1 MIVYPNAKIN
11 IGLYVT
17 EKRPDGYHNIETL
30 FVPVPHMRDI
40 LEVLPSDTFEVKV
53 YNLDIQDK
61 LCTKAYETLRRDFD
75 LPPVVINL
83 YKNIPVGAGLG
94 GGSSDA
100 AFTLKALNELFH
112 LGIADDRLAEYAAGI
127 GSDCPFFIYD
137 SPMTAKGR
145 GEMLTPYNISL
156 EGYEIRIF
164 PQDVFVST
172 KEAYAGITP
181 RFPSIPLEKALQYPF
196 EKWKDVLFNDFEESI
211 FGKYPQLA
219 QEKQRLYDEGAVYAA
234 MSGSGSSI
242 FGLFRR

>member
-1 MIVYPNAKIN
+1 MIIYPNAKVN
-11 IGLYVT
+11 LGLYVT

-30 FVPVPHMRDI
+30 FVPVKEMRDI
-40 LEVLPSDTFEVKV
+40 LEVIPSDKFEVKV
-53 YNLDIQDK
+53 YNLAIQDT
-61 LCTKAYETLRRDFD
+61 LCTKAYEALRRDFD
-75 LPPVVINL
+75 LPPVVVNL

-112 LGIADDRLAEYAAGI
+112 LRLSDDRLAEYAAGI

-145 GEMLTPYNISL
+145 GEILKPYSICL
-156 EGYEIRIF
+156 DGYEIRIF

-172 KEAYAGITP
+172 KEAYAGIAP
-181 RFPSIPLEKALQYPF
+181 HFPTIPLEEALNFPI

-211 FGKYPQLA
+211 FGKYPQLCA
-219 QEKQRLYDEGAVYAA
+219 EKRRLYDEGAVYAA